1 MWEFKGAVCVL
12 SVRAERDTRG
22 LVNVYQIILDKQT
35 LVIFSGYL
43 GKGMAPE
50 RYFAFKT
57 SLLVL

>member
-1 MWEFKGAVCVL
+1 ML
-12 SVRAERDTRG
+12 SVRVERDTCG
-22 LVNVYQIILDKQT
+22 LVNVYQIILDKQK
-35 LVIFSGYL
+35 